1 MCFNN
6 ISVSVLLFY
15 TYIFLICQIYIMLL
29 TIIVNIFVDLRNM
42 EFENIELN
50 NVKIIVSLY
59 NISFIYYI

>member
-15 TYIFLICQIYIMLL
+15 TYIFLICQIYILLL

>member
-15 TYIFLICQIYIMLL
+15 TYIFLICQIYILLL

-42 EFENIELN
+42 EFENNAI
-50 NVKIIVSLY
+50 KQILY
-59 NISFIYYI
+59 LINIMLY

>member
-15 TYIFLICQIYIMLL
+15 TYIFLICQIYILLL

-42 EFENIELN
+42 EFKNIAI
-50 NVKIIVSLY
+50 KQILY
-59 NISFIYYI
+59 LINIMLY